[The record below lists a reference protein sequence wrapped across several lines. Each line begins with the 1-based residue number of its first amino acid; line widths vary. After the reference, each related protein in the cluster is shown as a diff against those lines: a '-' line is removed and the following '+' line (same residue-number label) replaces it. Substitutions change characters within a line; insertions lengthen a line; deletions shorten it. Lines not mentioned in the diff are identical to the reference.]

1 VEEIMRF
8 LFAGLVFLML
18 ATPVAGHEL
27 SVYTVVVNSEGA
39 YPADIPNGS
48 LKEGDAAWF
57 WMKDSTENATLV
69 VEIEKDGATMRS
81 PILHYECELDE
92 NGTIVDENCK
102 NRFDY
107 TFNQYNSAGLWNLTF
122 MKYVN
127 ETLVE
132 TINGSVNIEPD
143 IHNNE
148 TEPDIHN
155 NETVIDEESST
166 KTEWLSKEY
175 LAGGVAVVSLIAM
188 AVIAT
193 TLKQDES
200 KGEE

>member
-1 VEEIMRF
+1 MRF

-148 TEPDIHN
+148 TVVE
-155 NETVIDEESST
+155 EESST

-193 TLKQDES
+193 SLKQ
-200 KGEE
+200 EEFKEEE

>member
-1 VEEIMRF
+1 MRF

>member
-1 VEEIMRF
+1 MRF
-8 LFAGLVFLML
+8 LFAGLVLLML

>member
-1 VEEIMRF
+1 MRF

-148 TEPDIHN
+148 TDIHN
-155 NETVIDEESST
+155 NETVVEEESST

-193 TLKQDES
+193 SLKQ
-200 KGEE
+200 EEFKEEV